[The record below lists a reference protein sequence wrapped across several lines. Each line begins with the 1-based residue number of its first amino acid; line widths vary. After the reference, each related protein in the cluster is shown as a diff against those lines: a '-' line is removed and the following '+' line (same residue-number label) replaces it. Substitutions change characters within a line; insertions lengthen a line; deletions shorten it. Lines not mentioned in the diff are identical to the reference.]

1 MEKILS
7 ESIVGQPKAVKALA
21 NAIHLLRSSLGNTQR
36 PIASS
41 FMAGPS
47 DKGKT
52 LLSKTVS
59 TDGLRDQNSSLTHN
73 RCSLRLSSSI
83 PWML

>member
-1 MEKILS
+1 M
-7 ESIVGQPKAVKALA
+7 GQPEAVKALA
-21 NAIHLLRSSLGNTQR
+21 NAIRLSRSSLGNTQR

-47 DKGKT
+47 DTGKT
-52 LLSKTVS
+52 PLSKTVS
-59 TDGLRDQNSSLTHN
+59 TDGPRDQYSSLTHN
-73 RCSLRLSSSI
+73 RCSLRLCSSI